1 MGPFVHAPDLPPM
14 NPLLLNLP
22 DDVTGAADEALLRA
36 LRHHRRAIAA
46 LEDGTAFEGVSNMR
60 SGILLD
66 RLRNA
71 LRTYEAEAAR
81 RHLGL

>member
-1 MGPFVHAPDLPPM
+1 M
-14 NPLLLNLP
+14 NPLLLDLP
-22 DDVTGAADEALLRA
+22 SDVTAAADAALLRA

-46 LEDGTAFEGVSNMR
+46 LEDGTTFRGVSDGR
-60 SGILLD
+60 SALLLG

-81 RHLGL
+81 RHLSA